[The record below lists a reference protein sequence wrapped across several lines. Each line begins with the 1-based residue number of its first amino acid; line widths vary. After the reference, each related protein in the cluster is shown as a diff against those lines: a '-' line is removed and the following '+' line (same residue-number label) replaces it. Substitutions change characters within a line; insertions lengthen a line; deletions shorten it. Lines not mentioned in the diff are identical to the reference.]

1 MKKTKTQSDIQ
12 TVWKLCKNDLYSNT
26 TTVFT
31 LLKVK
36 NVYKWNS
43 VTRNDGSG
51 VVTASDFS
59 KKDMITPH
67 ARNWWNKKI
76 KEGYRRIE

>member
-36 NVYKWNS
+36 NVYKWNFE
-43 VTRNDGSG
+43 TKNDGTG
-51 VVTASDFS
+51 FVVDCGSS
-59 KKDMITPH
+59 LKDMITPH
-67 ARNWWNKKI
+67 ARNWWKKKI